1 MKLNGWNGCGR
12 AAAPLNK
19 FKLRC
24 SGLWVFSSL
33 SLHFI
38 SFNFISTCLSAQ
50 SINFISS
57 SLQVQW
63 NQGLWNGMKSAS
75 WNGIKP
81 RRGAEL
87 ITSPFSNKE
96 GSKTTILLIQS
107 NNSPIHSIKFHLIE
121 LVSCLWL
128 ARLLS
133 LMKIADCCPMAGGRE
148 EERLKSSSIHQLFHS
163 FILQQIDSF
172 RMGHSAGQ
180 RKQVF
185 FSLPLVSF
193 LGWSAPFN

>member
-1 MKLNGWNGCGR
+1 MEWNGSVAR
-12 AAAPLNK
+12 P
-19 FKLRC
+19 FKLH
-24 SGLWVFSSL
+24 SPSA
-33 SLHFI
+33 
-38 SFNFISTCLSAQ
+38 LSALRAMGYVLSARCNSNSIQPFFPHSAVFQ